1 MSTNKSFS
9 NQWTTK
15 IYKEKNAMML
25 YVLPKVGMFKKLP
38 FHKIYEFSNLD
49 VHTFMEHMHVFMI
62 STHSML
68 DVIHTLGQAW
78 TKILCSNSVY

>member
-1 MSTNKSFS
+1 
-9 NQWTTK
+9 
-15 IYKEKNAMML
+15 MML

-68 DVIHTLGQAW
+68 DVIHTLGQA
-78 TKILCSNSVY
+78 